1 MLNKRGMTLIEVVI
15 ATAIIS
21 IGAAILYSG
30 FTTVAKMMIDSK
42 VYTQNVND
50 QLSALNGKED
60 NGTQLVQNDTAIV
73 IRANGKEIEVEATLI
88 TASSEV
94 DTVGTLSLKKI
105 SYGEVEEKSNI
116 DSVIKDWT
124 ELLVQQAMLATQKD
138 RINYYNQL
146 LADKGVDPITDNYY
160 GSYSNDLLNIVYY
173 LKYQD
178 NAYYPTLE
186 KEVVDRCNTIFDND
200 HKPPIA
206 TSHEA
211 NMRLGDK
218 QYYIHAYIANPDAL
232 CAKIRA
238 KNGEITSEEM
248 AEYVI
253 YYAAPSYSNANTY
266 QWRTSLIYNQEEKAW
281 YYRRFPSGNMDKDS
295 YINLAAYL
303 KVDASELYLEFLN
316 PTKWAKIK

>member
-1 MLNKRGMTLIEVVI
+1 MLNRKGMTLIEVVI

-21 IGAAILYSG
+21 IGAAVLYSG

-50 QLSALNGKED
+50 QLSALNGKEN
-60 NGTQLVQNDTAIV
+60 NGSQLTQNDTTIM
-73 IRANGKEIEVEATLI
+73 IKANGKEIEIEGTLV

-94 DTVGTLSLKKI
+94 DTVGTLNLKKI
-105 SYGEVEEKSNI
+105 GYGEVEEKSNI

-124 ELLVQQAMLATQKD
+124 ELLIQQAMLATQND

-146 LADKGVDPITDNYY
+146 LAQKGVEPVTNNYY
-160 GSYSNDLLNIVYY
+160 GSYSNDLLNIVYF
-173 LKYQD
+173 LRYQD
-178 NAYYPTLE
+178 NGFYPTLE
-186 KEVVDRCNTIFDND
+186 KEVIDRCNTIFDND

-218 QYYIHAYIANPDAL
+218 QYYIHAYIANPDEL

-238 KNGEITSEEM
+238 KNGEITSQEI

-253 YYAAPSYSNANTY
+253 YYAATSSTNANTY
-266 QWRTSLIYNQEEKAW
+266 QWRTSLVYNQAEKAW
-281 YYRRFPSGNMDKDS
+281 YYKRFPSGNMDKDS
-295 YINLAAYL
+295 YIAVSNYL
-303 KVDASELYLEFLN
+303 KTDASELYLEFLN